1 MGNSI
6 RVDSICGCY
15 LLFLAALTHTD
26 RLKLIETLKKRVRK
40 ELLFLFVSWQFF
52 KMKVHCMRESVC
64 ECGFYDLFSL
74 NLLSFPVAENCQSVW
89 DARFFFR
96 GLVWWW
102 RRWWCAFS
110 SLSPDV
116 FTDFFLLHYIR
127 GKLFNLPFLLRH
139 VSFPFFPSVLHKI
152 PYKFDM
158 IFIFSSSIRF
168 LPWLELSWKSITPGR
183 NVPSLREQKL
193 QLLLTTFY
201 WFRWWCWRWLVGWL
215 HSGR

>member
-1 MGNSI
+1 
-6 RVDSICGCY
+6 
-15 LLFLAALTHTD
+15 
-26 RLKLIETLKKRVRK
+26 
-40 ELLFLFVSWQFF
+40 
-52 KMKVHCMRESVC
+52 MRESVC

-89 DARFFFR
+89 DARFFP
-96 GLVWWW
+96 G
-102 RRWWCAFS
+102 FS
-110 SLSPDV
+110 LMMTTMMV
-116 FTDFFLLHYIR
+116 CFFLPFSRRIYR
-127 GKLFNLPFLLRH
+127 LFFYCIIFEGNFSICLSCSDMWVFL
-139 VSFPFFPSVLHKI
+139 FPSVLHKI